1 MIGDFLSMANNGN
14 GLPTWKKFAAFEVFG
29 DYSPTPGFRVLVRIG
44 AKPDRLR
51 ELLEKRAPSSDV
63 LDPDLARAHLRAG
76 LGLLRTGLVRFAY
89 ATTEEVIVILNPDA
103 TQNGASVEVQS
114 RLVSD
119 YSSAL
124 SLLLGQPICANAC
137 IYELPD
143 IAVAR
148 RGLVALAEDVEEAT
162 PLRSAMW
169 LGAQLQGRG
178 QPFHPSMVE
187 TLEEQSHLLQSNGID
202 MDALPAW
209 WWRGMAAVSNGSG
222 VDVYDELPSGDEL
235 GRLVSE

>member
-1 MIGDFLSMANNGN
+1 MANNGN
-14 GLPTWKKFAAFEVFG
+14 GLPTWNKFAAFEVFG
-29 DYSPTPGFRVLVRIG
+29 DYSPTPGFRVMVRIG
-44 AKPDRLR
+44 AEPDRLR
-51 ELLEKRAPSSDV
+51 ALLEKRAPSSEV

-76 LGLLRTGLVRFAY
+76 LGLLRSGLVRFAY
-89 ATTEEVIVILNPDA
+89 ATTEEVVVMLTDDA
-103 TQNGASVEVQS
+103 VKQGGASVEVQS

-124 SLLLGQPICANAC
+124 SLLLGQQVCASAC

-143 IAVAR
+143 VSVAR
-148 RGLVALAEDVEEAT
+148 RGLVALAEDVEENT
-162 PLRSAMW
+162 PRRSAMW